1 MNRATAVAII
11 VCILAITAVGL
22 GTYWAVGT
30 ASPGGANVSNA
41 TIGPVGEMPQ
51 YIINL
56 DRRTDR
62 MAVTVPKLRA
72 FGFAR
77 AERWPAT
84 DSRQMSRAEV
94 DQLVRP
100 EARAPIWANQRT
112 QHHEL
117 SIGAVGC
124 YMSHVRIWAT
134 AAALDRPYTLIFE
147 DDTEPTITS
156 AQVDSVLAG
165 LPRDWDI
172 VFLGI
177 FGDSRDSAS
186 ALSIRRV
193 TRFYGMHAYI
203 INARCVPSLLK
214 RALPMDMQIDSWL
227 SKLAVEGSV
236 NLYTIANGGW
246 GQNDAIR
253 ATDVQSP
260 VTLAS

>member
-1 MNRATAVAII
+1 
-11 VCILAITAVGL
+11 VCILAITGICACAYWLVGRAWP
-22 GTYWAVGT
+22 GRAIAAT
-30 ASPGGANVSNA
+30 AS
-41 TIGPVGEMPQ
+41 IGPVCEMPQ

-72 FGFAR
+72 FGFTR

-84 DSRQMSRAEV
+84 DSRLMSRTDV
-94 DQLVRP
+94 DLLVRP
-100 EARAPIWANQRT
+100 EARAPIWSNQRT

-124 YMSHVRIWAT
+124 YLSHIRIWD
-134 AAALDRPYTLIFE
+134 AAARTTSYAVIFE
-147 DDTEPTITS
+147 DDTDPTITS
-156 AQVDSVLAG
+156 AQLDSVLSG
-165 LPRDWDI
+165 LPHDWDI

-177 FGDSRDSAS
+177 FGDSRDAS
-186 ALSIRRV
+186 KALSIQRV

-203 INARCVPSLLK
+203 INAKRVSSLIK